1 METKAFNSGNSL
13 AVRIPKAFDFIAAGD
28 SVDIRQV
35 GDTLVLRPI
44 RTETLSDVPALFAQF
59 PKSFMSEGRAEQS
72 QRPRAPI
79 AIKAASPKSLRK

>member
-28 SVDIRQV
+28 AVDIRQV

-44 RTETLSDVPALFAQF
+44 RTETLADVPALFAQF
-59 PKSFMSEGRAEQS
+59 PKSFMSEGRGEQS

-79 AIKAASPKSLRK
+79 TLKSAPPKSQRK